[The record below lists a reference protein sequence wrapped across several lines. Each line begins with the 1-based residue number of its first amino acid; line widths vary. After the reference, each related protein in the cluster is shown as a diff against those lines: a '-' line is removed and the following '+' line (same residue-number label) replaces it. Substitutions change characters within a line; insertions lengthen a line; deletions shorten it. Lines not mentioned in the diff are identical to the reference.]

1 MASIQFFHWNGEELI
16 LNVPE
21 ILLVKEFKN
30 LYDYGKEGDK
40 DRSFDYFRFLWLM
53 YNDQTP
59 YRDRSE
65 EVRLETSLDD
75 CGFNAMDVEFPIMEM
90 AILKYE
96 FVINTALTL
105 MLHSAKK
112 AVDKVRLYFD
122 ALDLTETDEKGR
134 LKYNASNVIK
144 QFKELGQIHI
154 GLSDLEKQV
163 KEERDISKGIRGDN
177 E

>member
-1 MASIQFFHWNGEELI
+1 
-16 LNVPE
+16 
-21 ILLVKEFKN
+21 
-30 LYDYGKEGDK
+30 
-40 DRSFDYFRFLWLM
+40 
-53 YNDQTP
+53 
-59 YRDRSE
+59 
-65 EVRLETSLDD
+65 
-75 CGFNAMDVEFPIMEM
+75 MDVEFPIMEM

-144 QFKELGQIHI
+144 QFKDLGQIHI

-177 E
+177 EQGFNN